1 MLTFVKSIEFL
12 PDLYFVGFFIQE
24 LCAAFEAKE
33 ETYKCLMQKGQ
44 QMLARC
50 PESAETNVEQDINN
64 LKEKWESVQTKLS
77 ERKVCFL
84 HKNRSVNHVF
94 RTANVLSFYTCIL
107 AWSFRS
113 KVVEKF
119 WRIHWYIQQIPGK
132 NGILGVYY
140 PYLGVRA
147 GEKGRRLFH
156 RNMLTD
162 TDDTHFTG

>member
-12 PDLYFVGFFIQE
+12 PDLLSIGFFFQE

-77 ERKVCFL
+77 ERKVC
-84 HKNRSVNHVF
+84 V
-94 RTANVLSFYTCIL
+94 YT
-107 AWSFRS
+107 
-113 KVVEKF
+113 
-119 WRIHWYIQQIPGK
+119 
-132 NGILGVYY
+132 
-140 PYLGVRA
+140 
-147 GEKGRRLFH
+147 
-156 RNMLTD
+156 
-162 TDDTHFTG
+162 